1 MQTRFHRRT
10 LRVLLFIQSMELG
23 GSEKQ
28 CVEIARVLSENGFAV
43 TVGCMRRAGPLR
55 RRIAEAGIPLVEF
68 PVGSLLRPRA
78 LLQMWRL
85 VRFIRANRFDV
96 VHAND
101 LYANL
106 FSVPAARLA
115 GVPVIVSSQRDLS
128 NWWWYTPLRRRILR
142 SIQKLSTYLL
152 VNSSA
157 IRSQLINE
165 DGFDPQ
171 KIRIVY
177 NGIDVDRYASTAAA
191 ESCRALPSS
200 VTKSDT
206 LIAMVAN
213 MHTDGKGHPDVI
225 EAARAVCRQR
235 PHVRFLLIG
244 DGEMRPIFE
253 AQARSAGLQ
262 ESVLFLGHR
271 TDIQE
276 ILSRCDIGVL
286 ASKAEGLPNAVM
298 EYMAAG
304 LATIATPVGGV
315 PEIIEHGVNG
325 ILIPTGSPDALS
337 GEILGLLDDDA
348 LRQRIGEA
356 GTDTMRSRF
365 DFACVL
371 SRLMDM
377 YYPALPLPR
386 SHDQRAT
393 IAAD

>member
-1 MQTRFHRRT
+1 MQTRFNRRPR
-10 LRVLLFIQSMELG
+10 RVLLFIQSLELG

-43 TVGCMRRAGPLR
+43 TVGCMRRTGPLR

-96 VHAND
+96 VHASD

-106 FSVPAARLA
+106 FSIPAARLA

-142 SIQKLSTYLL
+142 SVQGLSTYLL

-157 IRSQLINE
+157 IRTQLINE
-165 DGFDPQ
+165 DRFDSQ

-177 NGIDVDRYASTAAA
+177 NGIDVDRYTSPAGD
-191 ESCRALPSS
+191 ESSRALPSS
-200 VTKSDT
+200 IAKSDT
-206 LIAMVAN
+206 LVAMVAN
-213 MHTDGKGHPDVI
+213 MHTDGKGHSDLI
-225 EAARAVCRQR
+225 AAARAVCRQR

-271 TDIQE
+271 TDIPE
-276 ILSRCDIGVL
+276 ILSRCDVGIL
-286 ASKAEGLPNAVM
+286 ASRAEGLPNAVM

-315 PEIIEHGVNG
+315 PEIIDHCVNG
-325 ILIPTGSPDALS
+325 ILVPTESPDAIS
-337 GEILGLLDDDA
+337 KEILRLLDDDA
-348 LRQRIGEA
+348 LRHRIGEA
-356 GTDTMRSRF
+356 GTETMRSRF

-371 SRLMDM
+371 SRLMDI
-377 YYPALPLPR
+377 YYPALPVSL
-386 SHDQRAT
+386 SHDQHVT